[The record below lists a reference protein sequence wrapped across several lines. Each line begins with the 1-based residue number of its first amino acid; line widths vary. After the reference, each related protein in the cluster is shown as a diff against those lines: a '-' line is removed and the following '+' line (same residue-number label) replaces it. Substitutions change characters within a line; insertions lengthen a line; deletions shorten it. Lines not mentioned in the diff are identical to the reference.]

1 MITHIPGSCVDVSD
15 ADSDGVEDA
24 WVPVKITVVAL
35 LSAETI
41 K

>member
-1 MITHIPGSCVDVSD
+1 MITHIPGSCVVVPETDLG
-15 ADSDGVEDA
+15 GVEEA